1 MRAARVAPAVGDD
14 GIPRQF
20 RQANAFVHALQRMP
34 ARHDDAVTP
43 SVARQVHQARIV
55 RHGFGRHADVGLAL
69 QQHFGHLLGRAL
81 VQMQDH
87 VWIALAEL
95 LDDGRQ
101 GVARLGMR
109 GRDRQHPLAAVGV
122 LGARMPDVVGALQYL
137 FHQRQDQ
144 FTRRRQAD
152 QALAGAHEDVH
163 AHLFLQLAD
172 LAADT
177 GLRRMQAF

>member
-1 MRAARVAPAVGDD
+1 
-14 GIPRQF
+14 
-20 RQANAFVHALQRMP
+20 
-34 ARHDDAVTP
+34 
-43 SVARQVHQARIV
+43 
-55 RHGFGRHADVGLAL
+55 
-69 QQHFGHLLGRAL
+69 
-81 VQMQDH
+81 
-87 VWIALAEL
+87 
-95 LDDGRQ
+95 
-101 GVARLGMR
+101 MR

-144 FTRRRQAD
+144 FARRRQAD

-177 GLRRMQAF
+177 GLRRVQAF